1 MTDEDGGLARR
12 ERDRSSVRA
21 VTVEAD
27 EWMPFRRAVAECK
40 LGRRPIED
48 MPTAALAALVAGLDG
63 LALAQLAG
71 MQGASWSE
79 IEPVLDRAVS
89 DMGGPLTEQD
99 AKVLVADGW
108 LARIAD
114 GTVDPG
120 ADADYALAE
129 EVLWDL
135 GGDYDWFRHAIYDL
149 ELLDAMQ
156 DDPRR
161 ERALIEMRQ
170 RAAQVLRLPVSE
182 RLADRARTLDERPF
196 TKRRPAHGP
205 KLLKWGRRRD

>member
-1 MTDEDGGLARR
+1 
-12 ERDRSSVRA
+12 
-21 VTVEAD
+21 
-27 EWMPFRRAVAECK
+27 
-40 LGRRPIED
+40 
-48 MPTAALAALVAGLDG
+48 
-63 LALAQLAG
+63 
-71 MQGASWSE
+71 
-79 IEPVLDRAVS
+79 
-89 DMGGPLTEQD
+89 MGGALTEQD